1 MQRKERNEMD
11 ENKAAELLNAMNL
24 YIRASE
30 ELAVIL
36 DNIHTEETVATA
48 WDQLQYSY
56 TLFQNAFYNAAHLRP
71 VFHPS
76 KVVVQPGIVYPHGIG
91 RSEDKV
97 VWSEPYWTVEH

>member
-1 MQRKERNEMD
+1 MD
-11 ENKAAELLNAMNL
+11 EDKAAELLDAMNG

-36 DNIHTEETVATA
+36 ANKDVAADSVTMTTA

-56 TLFQNAFYNAAHLRP
+56 TLFQNAFYKAAFLRP

-76 KVVVQPGIVYPHGIG
+76 KAVVQPGIVYPHGIG

>member
-1 MQRKERNEMD
+1 MD
-11 ENKAAELLNAMNL
+11 ENKAVELLNAMNM

-36 DNIHTEETVATA
+36 SGVNTADMTKTA

-56 TLFQNAFYNAAHLRP
+56 ELFQTAFLKAAHLRP

-76 KVVVQPGIVYPHGIG
+76 QIVVRPGIVYPHGTG
-91 RSEDKV
+91 RAQDKV
-97 VWSEPYWTVEH
+97 VWSEPHWTVEH